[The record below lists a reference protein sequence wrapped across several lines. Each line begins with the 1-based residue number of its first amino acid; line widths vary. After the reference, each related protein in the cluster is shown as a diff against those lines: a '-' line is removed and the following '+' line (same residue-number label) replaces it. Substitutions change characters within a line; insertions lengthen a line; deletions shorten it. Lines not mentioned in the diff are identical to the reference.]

1 MAVLAAMGILT
12 RDQQFTHESII
23 GTTFRGRVLEE
34 TTVGDLPAI
43 VPEIA
48 GEAYITG
55 ENTFLIDDRDPLRH
69 GFRL

>member
-1 MAVLAAMGILT
+1 MPTASL
-12 RDQQFTHESII
+12 S
-23 GTTFRGRVLEE
+23 
-34 TTVGDLPAI
+34 AI

-55 ENTFLIDDRDPLRH
+55 ENTFLIDERDPLQH